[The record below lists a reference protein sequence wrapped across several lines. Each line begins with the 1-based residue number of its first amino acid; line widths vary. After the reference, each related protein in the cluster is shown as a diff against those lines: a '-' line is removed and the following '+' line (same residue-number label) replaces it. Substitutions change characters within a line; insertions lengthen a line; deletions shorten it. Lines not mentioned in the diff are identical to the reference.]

1 MQPSKIDGSYDN
13 QAGSHGSS
21 QSSLG
26 EAYNSESGESL
37 NIDSLM
43 PHELHHRNNLIEA
56 TGLQENR
63 HLQANKYHI
72 SKVSKADKEHS
83 RVDRTPW
90 FHYHKTHLS
99 SLDSLI

>member
-13 QAGSHGSS
+13 QAGSHRSS

-37 NIDSLM
+37 NK
-43 PHELHHRNNLIEA
+43 LHHRNNLIEA

-63 HLQANKYHI
+63 HLRPVFSLTTYRCHSM
-72 SKVSKADKEHS
+72 SKVRNDRCFVISQIEH
-83 RVDRTPW
+83 
-90 FHYHKTHLS
+90 
-99 SLDSLI
+99 